1 MISKSYANRGQDW
14 INCEHS
20 TLVSQIA
27 TALRSLR
34 IVPKH
39 APAFARTD
47 PRPTEY
53 LAMNLKQAMPRD
65 RFDLQRFMNAQTPIY
80 TTALGE
86 LSRGKKRTHWMWFI
100 FPQAVGLGK
109 SEMAQL
115 YARGKA
121 KEALGSIAKGQRPG
135 EAPTIKPGSITLRQA
150 RECYRDAHMKRKG
163 RNSGT
168 IENYRDH
175 MERLFKDWLDNPLAR
190 LGRQPNFVVE
200 RHDKITEEN
209 GPYIANG
216 AMRSLRAV
224 YNHARKSNTELP
236 AANPVSAIDW
246 NKENRRNTGMG
257 PNDISGW
264 LKELY
269 ALDNPLRREF
279 HLLTVLSGS
288 RPTALKKVRMEH
300 IGLRERLIH
309 IPKPKGGEEKAFDI
323 PLSRP
328 MIRCIIRAIRWGRI
342 MYPEQGKS
350 WLFPADSESG
360 HLVEHKEERNVL
372 SKWGNDL
379 RQSYR
384 TLAQAAG
391 VSELDIHLLMNHS
404 LPGVNAGYITRDRL
418 LRDHLRQRQQG
429 ISELVVHGLEV
440 KRDLSLARWLGS
452 AKVEE
457 TADQAEPGARPE
469 TMSMAA

>member
-1 MISKSYANRGQDW
+1 
-14 INCEHS
+14 
-20 TLVSQIA
+20 
-27 TALRSLR
+27 
-34 IVPKH
+34 
-39 APAFARTD
+39 
-47 PRPTEY
+47 
-53 LAMNLKQAMPRD
+53 
-65 RFDLQRFMNAQTPIY
+65 
-80 TTALGE
+80 
-86 LSRGKKRTHWMWFI
+86 
-100 FPQAVGLGK
+100 
-109 SEMAQL
+109 
-115 YARGKA
+115 
-121 KEALGSIAKGQRPG
+121 
-135 EAPTIKPGSITLRQA
+135 
-150 RECYRDAHMKRKG
+150 
-163 RNSGT
+163 
-168 IENYRDH
+168 

-190 LGRQPNFVVE
+190 LGRQPNLVVE
-200 RHDKITEEN
+200 RHDKITKEN

-224 YNHARKSNTELP
+224 YNHARKSNTDLP

-246 NKENRRNTGMG
+246 NKEHRRNTGMG
-257 PNDISGW
+257 LNDTGGW

-279 HLLTVLSGS
+279 HLLTLLSGS
-288 RPTALKKVRMEH
+288 RPTALKKVRKEH
-300 IGLRERLIH
+300 IDLRGRLIH

-350 WLFPADSESG
+350 WLFPADSEPG

-418 LRDHLRQRQQG
+418 LRDHLRQQQQR
-429 ISELVVHGLEV
+429 ISELVVHGLEM
-440 KRDLSLARWLGS
+440 KRNPLIFPRKNG
-452 AKVEE
+452 
-457 TADQAEPGARPE
+457 QG
-469 TMSMAA
+469 